1 MVPTTLPQAEQRIE
15 SQSDDQKVAGKK
27 VTGAASSSSP
37 LHLSMR
43 VAQAANANQT
53 SQSFVA
59 HQYASYP
66 FRLSSNLR
74 LDRADAERVYA
85 YIMSAAPGVL
95 SGDDLRLRVEVGDQ
109 ACLYLTDQSATKVHS
124 KPVDGLP
131 AQVIWEI
138 QVGKEAYFEYVLE
151 PIILFDSAALTQ
163 RVEVTLHPS
172 GRFISGEIIVPGR
185 IARGEFYE
193 FEQFESRLRVRSP
206 DGRICFADNL
216 RLTGQANRFKHSAF
230 VTEYPLL
237 GNFVAV
243 VPGIALDDLLRKLQ
257 QHEIP
262 ADTLQACESPLPGCN
277 GILVRAIA
285 TKVNALKT
293 YQRYL
298 LNCIRQLAAQPLL
311 PIIPK

>member
-1 MVPTTLPQAEQRIE
+1 MVPTTLPQVEQKTE
-15 SQSDDQKVAGKK
+15 SRKGDVQEVAG
-27 VTGAASSSSP
+27 AESNFSP

-43 VAQAANANQT
+43 VAQAASTNQT
-53 SQSFVA
+53 LQSFVA
-59 HQYASYP
+59 RQYASYP

-74 LDRADAERVYA
+74 LDPADTGRVYA

-109 ACLYLTDQSATKVHS
+109 ACLYLTDQSATKVYS

-131 AQVIWEI
+131 AKVTLEMQIGE
-138 QVGKEAYFEYVLE
+138 GAYLEYVPE
-151 PIILFDSAALTQ
+151 PIILFNSAALTQ

-185 IARGEFYE
+185 IAKGEFYG

-206 DGRICFADNL
+206 DGQLCFADNL

-230 VTEYPLL
+230 VTDYPLL

-243 VPGIALDDLLRKLQ
+243 VPGIALDDLVEELQ

-262 ADTLQACESPLPGCN
+262 ASTLQVCESPLPGCN

-293 YQRYL
+293 YQRHL
-298 LNCIRQLAAQPLL
+298 LNSIRQLAAHPLL